1 MVESK
6 RKKRWES
13 FAKVIQ
19 RMHKGGWF
27 YPRDLKSELQLPDRT
42 VDHNLK
48 LGVYLGIF
56 KRDEKTGSYA
66 WVDYTSDE
74 EIVREIL
81 ETWFPMYA
89 SDIWSKEKLWPD
101 SIDFIEKFVINH
113 VAIKA
118 GKDPHDIELRKTC
131 YKVTKEF
138 LANPEKVPPDT
149 YERLRKRL
157 EEFSRSFPKNPN
169 DPQT

>member
-1 MVESK
+1 MEK
-6 RKKRWES
+6 RKRNARWES

-19 RMHKGGWF
+19 KMREGGWF
-27 YPRDLKSELQLPDRT
+27 HPRDLMVELQLPDRT
-42 VDHNLK
+42 VDDGLK
-48 LGVYLGIF
+48 RGVQIGIF

-81 ETWFPMYA
+81 EMWTPIFA

-138 LANPEKVPPDT
+138 LANPEKVPPGAL
-149 YERLRKRL
+149 ERLRKRL
-157 EEFSRSFPKNPN
+157 EEFSRSFPKNSN
-169 DPQT
+169 DSQT